1 LHFRCRFEAKEK
13 NFEQPQSPRMNLSS
27 ESAFGQ
33 GGSSASSAIDGED
46 SIFDRGLTDFMDG
59 PAAGLPTVN
68 GTHNGRAEPGSGGQ
82 NSGRGTPT
90 VPLSFSAVDLSSHS
104 AGYPSNRSSN
114 TPPMSGARAM
124 PPLSG
129 DAGSV
134 RGANPGPRPAA
145 AAATGMTRSMTMPP
159 TGVTVPGSTPN
170 PSFHT
175 HQPPGDSSSSNGSNG
190 LAASSELSRFQS
202 RLEDL
207 RKWSLST
214 YKCTRQIISE
224 KLGKGSRTVD
234 PELEAQIEIL
244 RETQL
249 KYLNVLRLARA
260 MWTHFNNVVT
270 TQRQLADSFTEL
282 GQKSP
287 ELQEE
292 FAYNAETQKALVRNG
307 ETLLG
312 ALNFFISSINT
323 LCNKTMEDTLTTVK
337 AYETARIEYD
347 AYRNEMEVFNP
358 SITTQPSAGAAPSP
372 SNGLGDASSAARAL
386 DTQANFSMH
395 KDKFEKL
402 RSDVTIKLKFLDE
415 NKIKVMHKQLL
426 LFHNAIS
433 AYFSGNQSALDA
445 TLKQFNI
452 KLKVSGDKPSW
463 LEQQ

>member
-1 LHFRCRFEAKEK
+1 
-13 NFEQPQSPRMNLSS
+13 MNISS

-59 PAAGLPTVN
+59 SPAGLPTVN
-68 GTHNGRAEPGSGGQ
+68 GNHNGRTETGSSSH
-82 NSGRGTPT
+82 NSGHGTPT

-124 PPLSG
+124 PPLSSESSG
-129 DAGSV
+129 A
-134 RGANPGPRPAA
+134 RGGPGAFPGQRTMPPATSG
-145 AAATGMTRSMTMPP
+145 TGMTRSMTMPP
-159 TGVTVPGSTPN
+159 TGSTAHGANPN
-170 PSFHT
+170 SLHP
-175 HQPPGDSSSSNGSNG
+175 HQPPGGSSSSNGSNG

-323 LCNKTMEDTLTTVK
+323 LCNKTMEDTLSTVK

-347 AYRNEMEVFNP
+347 AYRNEMEIMNP
-358 SITTQPSAGAAPSP
+358 SITTQPSAAAAPSP
-372 SNGLGDASSAARAL
+372 TGGMGDPSAAARAL

>member
-1 LHFRCRFEAKEK
+1 
-13 NFEQPQSPRMNLSS
+13 MNISS
-27 ESAFGQ
+27 ESPFGQ

-59 PAAGLPTVN
+59 SPAGMPTVN
-68 GTHNGRAEPGSGGQ
+68 GNHNGRTENGSSSH
-82 NSGRGTPT
+82 NSGHGTPT

-114 TPPMSGARAM
+114 TPPMTGARAIPALANEPSGARGGPGAYPGQRTM
-124 PPLSG
+124 PP
-129 DAGSV
+129 
-134 RGANPGPRPAA
+134 
-145 AAATGMTRSMTMPP
+145 ATSGMTRSMTMPP
-159 TGVTVPGSTPN
+159 TGSTTNPN
-170 PSFHT
+170 SLRPN
-175 HQPPGDSSSSNGSNG
+175 QPPGGSSSSNGSNG
-190 LAASSELSRFQS
+190 LAANAFCMPTNISSSELSRFQS

-244 RETQL
+244 RETQV

-323 LCNKTMEDTLTTVK
+323 LCNKTMEDTLSTVK

-347 AYRNEMEVFNP
+347 AYRNEMEIMNP
-358 SITTQPSAGAAPSP
+358 SITTQPSAGAAPPPNSGMGDP
-372 SNGLGDASSAARAL
+372 SAAARAL

>member
-1 LHFRCRFEAKEK
+1 
-13 NFEQPQSPRMNLSS
+13 
-27 ESAFGQ
+27 
-33 GGSSASSAIDGED
+33 
-46 SIFDRGLTDFMDG
+46 
-59 PAAGLPTVN
+59 
-68 GTHNGRAEPGSGGQ
+68 
-82 NSGRGTPT
+82 
-90 VPLSFSAVDLSSHS
+90 
-104 AGYPSNRSSN
+104 
-114 TPPMSGARAM
+114 
-124 PPLSG
+124 
-129 DAGSV
+129 
-134 RGANPGPRPAA
+134 
-145 AAATGMTRSMTMPP
+145 
-159 TGVTVPGSTPN
+159 
-170 PSFHT
+170 
-175 HQPPGDSSSSNGSNG
+175 
-190 LAASSELSRFQS
+190 
-202 RLEDL
+202 
-207 RKWSLST
+207 
-214 YKCTRQIISE
+214 
-224 KLGKGSRTVD
+224 
-234 PELEAQIEIL
+234 
-244 RETQL
+244 
-249 KYLNVLRLARA
+249 